1 VPVPVPGMRHWTVRC
16 VPRTCGTRATQEVD
30 VHAALLAAGGAVS
43 TVLQIAPAGVGVIA
57 FGVLLAL
64 LVVAYAFRNA
74 GNRN

>member
-1 VPVPVPGMRHWTVRC
+1 M
-16 VPRTCGTRATQEVD
+16 
-30 VHAALLAAGGAVS
+30 HAGLLAAGGAVS
-43 TVLQIAPAGVGVIA
+43 TELRIAPAGVGVIA